1 VENET
6 IKAFFKRFYHTRSLI
21 GLTMKLRSY
30 FATVLVTGILA
41 ACTKDYSAQLPGSS
55 PDTAMGS
62 NYGSAIYTLGGSPY
76 ACTTDSIFGTYVYGR
91 ALDSSVLVSGIG
103 TYVINTANIYGIS
116 FHASGIFKTL
126 GVQNVSLYGS
136 GTPIAAG
143 TFNYIPGLNG
153 CSFALTISGASTTI
167 DCKACVYMPTCEGS
181 QYTYIDSIPNSGS
194 NVRIADYLSV
204 ADTMIDGIDYRRI
217 ITPNGYGY
225 YNCSGGMTT
234 FLVYNMVP
242 TFSGGHILVPFKHI
256 VLEANSAIGASWSSN
271 VANSY
276 GQNFAYVYY
285 IAEKGISRTVLD
297 STYSDVIH
305 VGTIIHLTSGGV
317 TTSIGTEDFYYA
329 RNIGLIER
337 DSSDYTGTIKS
348 QTFLQSYSVPQ

>member
-1 VENET
+1 
-6 IKAFFKRFYHTRSLI
+6 
-21 GLTMKLRSY
+21 MKLRYY

-41 ACTKDYSAQLPGSS
+41 ACRKDYSAQVAGS

-76 ACTTDSIFGTYVYGR
+76 ACTTDSIFGTYVYGQ
-91 ALDSSVLVSGIG
+91 ALDSSNRVVVSVIVSSIG
-103 TYVINTANIYGIS
+103 TYSINTATIYGIA

-136 GTPIAAG
+136 GTPVAAG
-143 TFNYIPGLNG
+143 TFNYIPGSNG
-153 CSFALTISGASTTI
+153 CSFALTITGASITI

-181 QYTYIDSIPNSGS
+181 TYTYIDSVPNNGS
-194 NVRIADYLSV
+194 HARVANYLSV
-204 ADTMIDGIDYRRI
+204 ADTMIDGLDYRRI
-217 ITPNGYGY
+217 ITPAGYGY
-225 YNCSGGMTT
+225 YNCSNGTT
-234 FLVYNMVP
+234 IFLVYNEVP
-242 TFSGGHILVPFKHI
+242 TITGDYVPVAFKHI
-256 VLEANSAIGASWSSN
+256 VLEANAAIGASWSSN

-297 STYSDVIH
+297 SVYNDVIH
-305 VGTIIHLTSGGV
+305 VGTIIHLTTGGV

-329 RNIGLIER
+329 RNIGLIES
-337 DSSDYTGTIKS
+337 DSSDYAGNIKS